1 MNTPTARQAPALP
14 ARPLIALTALVT
26 LAHLLLL
33 QAAPLAWGPVP
44 DPQAAAP
51 RPFITRTLEIKPEPA
66 VASAPAATPVRPR
79 PVRRSVPR
87 PARDSQEN
95 QAAAP
100 ASLAPPAIESIAP
113 PIDDSLAPPGPPAE
127 PPAAAAEAVMP
138 TPAPV
143 LPPVTGAST
152 ALTIPG
158 SVRLKYAMTGRSKNM
173 DYSAFAQLDWLQ
185 DGQTYEAKMVVSAL
199 FLGSRSMSSSGRITA
214 DGLAPTRFLDKAR
227 SERAAHFQADQG
239 KISFSANTPD
249 APWQRGAQ
257 DRLSVFLQLG
267 SLLAGAPA
275 SYPVGSSVSLYTA
288 GPREVDTWTFTVE
301 SEETL
306 KLPVGEAA
314 TLKLTRKPQRNYD
327 QTVEIW
333 FAPAM
338 DYLPVRSR
346 ITQQNG
352 DFIDQQL
359 RAAEKP

>member
-1 MNTPTARQAPALP
+1 MAP
-14 ARPLIALTALVT
+14 V
-26 LAHLLLL
+26 
-33 QAAPLAWGPVP
+33 
-44 DPQAAAP
+44 
-51 RPFITRTLEIKPEPA
+51 
-66 VASAPAATPVRPR
+66 
-79 PVRRSVPR
+79 
-87 PARDSQEN
+87 
-95 QAAAP
+95 
-100 ASLAPPAIESIAP
+100 
-113 PIDDSLAPPGPPAE
+113 GPPAE
-127 PPAAAAEAVMP
+127 ISATPSEPVAP
-138 TPAPV
+138 TPAEAA
-143 LPPVTGAST
+143 PPPPGAST

-185 DGQTYEAKMVVSAL
+185 DGQTYDAKMVVSAL
-199 FLGSRSMSSSGRITA
+199 FLGSRSMTSSGRITA

-249 APWQRGAQ
+249 APWLRGAQ

-288 GPREVDTWTFTVE
+288 GPREADTWTFTVE
-301 SEETL
+301 AEETL
-306 KLPVGEAA
+306 RLPAGEAA
-314 TLKLTRKPQRNYD
+314 TLKLTRKPQRDYD

-359 RAAEKP
+359 RVVEKP